1 MGPLESLQATTAA
14 LTLFEKLKNIY
25 KDWTG
30 NLPEGPTKEQAT
42 KDLANVDENLD
53 LARVELAKGLGYK
66 LCQRHF
72 PPGILL
78 DIREDVF
85 PRWKC
90 STCGDITPHKGPDAK
105 PPQRN
110 GESWVR
116 RRGKAEYF

>member
-1 MGPLESLQATTAA
+1 MEPLSGIQASVGA
-14 LTLFEKLKNIY
+14 LTIIEKMTKFY

-30 NLPEGPTKEQAT
+30 KLPDGPAKDQAS
-42 KDLANVDENLD
+42 KDLASADENLQ
-53 LARVELAKGLGYK
+53 LARIELAKGLGYK

-78 DIREDVF
+78 DIREDVY

-90 STCGDITPHKGPDAK
+90 DSCGDITPHKA
-105 PPQRN
+105 PQQKTAS

-116 RRGKAEYF
+116 RRGKADYF